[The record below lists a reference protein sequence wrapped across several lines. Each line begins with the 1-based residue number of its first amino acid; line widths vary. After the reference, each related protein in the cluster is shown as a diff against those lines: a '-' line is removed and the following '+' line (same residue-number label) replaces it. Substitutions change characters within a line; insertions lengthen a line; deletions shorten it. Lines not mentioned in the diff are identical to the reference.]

1 MNPKLP
7 SRKKLVP
14 TRKRFEVIFSR
25 ASACF
30 LRFLDPIIFYLPSE
44 LPDAIFGDAEAEPQ
58 IVADDSVGVTVP
70 GSSPKKKRK
79 RRPRTELTDVQK
91 EALLAVEH
99 EGSFEAAGNS
109 IGKSGEAVRRAVL
122 RADSIMRDAR
132 SVQAKQ
138 TLPKDRRGQ
147 DSVPYAE

>member
-30 LRFLDPIIFYLPSE
+30 LRFLDPILFYLPSE
-44 LPDAIFGDAEAEPQ
+44 LADAISGDAEAQPQ
-58 IVADDSVGVTVP
+58 IVVADSAGVTVP
-70 GSSPKKKRK
+70 ASSQKKKRK
-79 RRPRTELTDVQK
+79 RRPRTDVTDVQK
-91 EALLAVEH
+91 EAVLAYER

-109 IGKSGEAVRRAVL
+109 IGKSREAVRRAVH
-122 RADSIMRDAR
+122 RARSTIRDAR
-132 SVQAKQ
+132 SVQGKQ
-138 TLPKDRRGQ
+138 ALPKDRRGQ
-147 DSVPYAE
+147 EMVPDTE